1 MKDLFN
7 KTEYFPT
14 FIYNLSVSSPA
25 FLSVEL
31 QGTSSRRAQTF
42 SVSFLS
48 SFHTYELMTQVDL
61 LVSLF
66 PPSKIPL
73 I

>member
-7 KTEYFPT
+7 KAEYFPT
-14 FIYNLSVSSPA
+14 FIYNLSVSSLT

-42 SVSFLS
+42 SVWFLS
-48 SFHTYELMTQVDL
+48 SFHT
-61 LVSLF
+61 
-66 PPSKIPL
+66 
-73 I
+73 